1 MRTTAALSLLFLF
14 SFSTQDASERAAW
27 NQPVE
32 PFRIAGTVYYVG
44 AAGVSAFLIRTSEGA
59 VLLHGGLPETA
70 PLIAASIAKL
80 GVDIR
85 DVKQI
90 LHSHAHYD
98 HVGGIAELKRLS
110 GASLAVSAPDAKVME
125 AGGPNMPA
133 VKVDRIIADG
143 DTVTLGGATLT
154 AHLTPGHTKG
164 CTTWTMTTKEAD
176 RAYDVLFHCS
186 SSIVDK
192 LVGNQG
198 YPNIVE
204 DYETSFAKIRAL
216 KADIFLANHPF
227 FFRMEQKRAA
237 MKDRAPNPF
246 VDPSELQRFN
256 DQQEQRFKEA
266 LEKR

>member
-1 MRTTAALSLLFLF
+1 MISAPAPADTTPDHCVRAPACWLIAERVSDPEPGMHEKKLPARLAN
-14 SFSTQDASERAAW
+14 ASERHCW
-27 NQPVE
+27 
-32 PFRIAGTVYYVG
+32 FRSSFCRVTAEIAFPI
-44 AAGVSAFLIRTSEGA
+44 AMASSNPSSA
-59 VLLHGGLPETA
+59 
-70 PLIAASIAKL
+70 IA
-80 GVDIR
+80 
-85 DVKQI
+85 
-90 LHSHAHYD
+90 
-98 HVGGIAELKRLS
+98 
-110 GASLAVSAPDAKVME
+110 SAPDAKVME